1 MITLE
6 QFKELPF
13 GNRIYV
19 LEYDSIKRTQATQ
32 YVEHTP
38 LNHYKPWAV
47 VECVRGDEFPAEHCF
62 LTLADA
68 KEGLVKELKKKI
80 DRAEKT
86 TEDET
91 IDPKDALADMWRT
104 PHESN
109 L

>member
-19 LEYDSIKRTQATQ
+19 LEWDSIKRTQATQ

-38 LNHYKPWAV
+38 LNHHKPWAV
-47 VECVRGDEFPAEHCF
+47 VECVRGEKYLAEHCF
-62 LTLADA
+62 LTLEDA
-68 KEGLVKELKKKI
+68 KDGLVKELKKKI

-91 IDPKDALADMWRT
+91 IDPKDALADMWRS
-104 PHESN
+104 PAEE
-109 L
+109 

>member
-19 LEYDSIKRTQATQ
+19 LEWDSIKRTQATQ

-38 LNHYKPWAV
+38 LNHHKPWAI
-47 VECVRGDEFPAEHCF
+47 VECVRGEKYLAEYCF
-62 LTLADA
+62 LTLEDA

-86 TEDET
+86 TEEET

-104 PHESN
+104 PYESN